1 MVAPLVAAA
10 GISALGGVVSGITGG
25 KGAKKA
31 AQIQAQSTQAQI
43 ANSNANRDYQYQL
56 NAPTIGYGNAA
67 DDRIV
72 GLLNIGG
79 DPAASA
85 AAYGAYK
92 DSTGYT
98 SRLMEGTDALNAS
111 AYAKGLGR
119 SGAAYKDLVRFGQDY
134 ATRDFGN
141 YMSLLGGVSA
151 NGASA
156 RGLVA
161 NVGQNAVNQFAQSS
175 QAGADAAGNAAIIQA
190 NNNASAVQGLFN
202 AGAYALGSSYNRNG
216 GGYSTPGYGGSTG
229 YQTPYG
235 VLPFGLDRRFG

>member
-10 GISALGGVVSGITGG
+10 GISAIGGVVSGITGG

-31 AQIQAQSTQAQI
+31 AQIQAQASREQI
-43 ANSNANRDYQYQL
+43 ASANANRDYQYQL
-56 NAPTIGYGNAA
+56 NAPAINYGNAA
-67 DDRIV
+67 DDRIA

-98 SRLMEGTDALNAS
+98 SRLIEGANAINS
-111 AYAKGLGR
+111 NAYAGGLGR
-119 SGAAYKDLVRFGQDY
+119 SGATLKALTRFGQDY

-141 YMSLLGGVSA
+141 YLSQVGGVSA
-151 NGASA
+151 GGAAA

-161 NVGQNAVNQFAQSS
+161 NVGNSAVNQFMQAN
-175 QAGADAAGNAAIIQA
+175 QAGADASGNAAIIRA

-202 AGAYALGSSYNRNG
+202 AGAYALGSSYNRSPPIG
-216 GGYSTPGYGGSTG
+216 FQTPGYGGDFLSR
-229 YQTPYG
+229 YG
-235 VLPFGLDRRFG
+235 VVPMGFR

>member
-10 GISALGGVVSGITGG
+10 AIGAAGSVIGGITGG

-43 ANSNANRDYQYQL
+43 AAANANRDYQYQL

-67 DDRIV
+67 DDRIA

-98 SRLMEGTDALNAS
+98 SRLMEGQNS
-111 AYAKGLGR
+111 INSNAYAGGLGR
-119 SGAAYKDLVRFGQDY
+119 SGATLKALTRFGQDY

-141 YMSLLGGVSA
+141 YVNMLGGVSA

-161 NVGQNAVNQFAQSS
+161 GVGQNTVNQFAQSN

-202 AGAYALGSSYNRNG
+202 AGAYALGSSYNRNN
-216 GGYSTPGYGGSTG
+216 SNTPGYGGSTG